1 MNMMVLKML
10 GISEEDIKQIQL
22 LFEQGKDLVKEF
34 NKLKMDVEQI
44 KKDVL
49 VLLKAEDE
57 DYKTLLNKLID
68 VEENLSKKIDKM
80 EKYIKKNLPEL

>member
-10 GISEEDIKQIQL
+10 GINEEDIKQIQL
-22 LFEQGKDLVKEF
+22 LLEQGKDIIRDF

-44 KKDVL
+44 KRDVL
-49 VLLKAEDE
+49 LLLKNE
-57 DYKTLLNKLID
+57 DYKTLFNKLID

-80 EKYIKKNLPEL
+80 EHYIKKNLPEL

>member
-1 MNMMVLKML
+1 MMVLKML

-57 DYKTLLNKLID
+57 DYKTLLNNLID